1 MDELGGREAAQR
13 LEPTGMVVGVHEEL
27 QVDAELLMTVV
38 VVAPDGRLFDGAVHP
53 LDLSVGPGVVHLGQ
67 LVLDAVLIADPV
79 EDVLAVP
86 DVLLARGE
94 LDAVAHR
101 EV

>member
-53 LDLSVGPGVVHLGQ
+53 LDLSVIRH
-67 LVLDAVLIADPV
+67 DAFGAPMFLLILSRSA
-79 EDVLAVP
+79 LW
-86 DVLLARGE
+86 
-94 LDAVAHR
+94 
-101 EV
+101 